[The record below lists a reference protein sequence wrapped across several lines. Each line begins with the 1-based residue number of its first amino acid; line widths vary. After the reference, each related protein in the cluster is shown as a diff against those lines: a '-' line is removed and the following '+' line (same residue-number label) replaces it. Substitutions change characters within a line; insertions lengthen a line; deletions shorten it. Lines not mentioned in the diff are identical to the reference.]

1 MMQRDARSAGG
12 GGMELT
18 PGLVSVIVTVALA
31 FVTAVVYVIRLEGRL
46 NTMVTMIGNSDARND
61 EKFKSLLA
69 HFESAIK
76 AAIEGLSNQRK
87 SDVELVNEKLGNLR
101 NVQARHEQAIWTR
114 MRGVERITGKAHVF
128 NTSDEDDSG
137 G

>member
-1 MMQRDARSAGG
+1 
-12 GGMELT
+12 MELT

-31 FVTAVVYVIRLEGRL
+31 FVAAIVYVIRLEGRL

-61 EKFKSLLA
+61 EKFKSMLKE
-69 HFESAIK
+69 FETAIK

-87 SDVELVNEKLGNLR
+87 ADVELMNEKLGTLR

-128 NTSDEDDSG
+128 NSDDEENG
-137 G
+137 GG

>member
-1 MMQRDARSAGG
+1 
-12 GGMELT
+12 MELT
-18 PGLVSVIVTVALA
+18 PGLVGVLVTVALA
-31 FVTAVVYVIRLEGRL
+31 IVAAIVYIIRLEGRL
-46 NTMVTMIGNSDARND
+46 NTMVAMIGNSDARND
-61 EKFKSLLA
+61 EKFKSMLS

-87 SDVELVNEKLGNLR
+87 ADVELVNEKLGNLR
-101 NVQARHEQAIWTR
+101 NVQARHESAIWTR

-128 NTSDEDDSG
+128 NTSDEEENG